1 MFKEV
6 KGKRVLKNGQ
16 GMSTEKCKLKK
27 KKKKR
32 NQNEIPE
39 LKFQGSVN

>member
-16 GMSTEKCKLKK
+16 GMSTDKCKLYKK
-27 KKKKR
+27 KKKK
-32 NQNEIPE
+32 EIRM
-39 LKFQGSVN
+39 KFQN